1 MPIWNPH
8 FEGMAKDELRQLQLE
23 RLQATL
29 NRVYRSVAFYRKLF
43 NQVGLIPEEINS
55 LEELSRIPFTS
66 KETLHQSYPYEMFAV
81 PLREV
86 VRLQCTSGTTGGPI
100 VVGYTRNDLVH
111 WTEVSARV
119 LCAGG
124 VTKDDVV
131 QICFDYSL
139 FGGGLGFH
147 YGAEL
152 IGASVIPGS
161 NLDSAREVLIARDYR
176 TTALVATPGFGVRFA
191 AAIRKKGLSP
201 ADIYLKRGLF
211 TGEPFSDATRREI
224 EEELNIKATDNY
236 GLSEI
241 AWPGVAAECEKK
253 KGLHIFEDELIPEI
267 IDPQTKKPLPLGK
280 KGELVLTTITKEAFP
295 LIRYRTGDITR
306 FDSSPCECGRSLIRM
321 EKVAGRTDEMVTIDG
336 VSFFPSQI
344 EHIFSQIRGVEA
356 RSCLVIDRRGDEDI
370 LKVLVEVSE
379 EVFFDEMKKL
389 QDLKSRVEREIYR
402 DLGISAKVTLAEP
415 ESFARKTEG
424 KRVIDKRERAAGGE
438 P

>member
-1 MPIWNPH
+1 MSIWNPR
-8 FEGMAKDELRQLQLE
+8 FECMAKDELEQLQLE

-29 NRVYRSVAFYRKLF
+29 NRVYRSIAFYRKLF
-43 NQVGLIPEEINS
+43 DQVGLVPEEISS
-55 LEELSRIPFTS
+55 LDELARIPFTS
-66 KETLHQSYPYEMFAV
+66 KTTLHQSYPYEMFAV

-86 VRLQCTSGTTGGPI
+86 VRLQCTSGTTGEPI
-100 VVGYTRNDLVH
+100 VVGYTRNDLAH

-147 YGAEL
+147 YGAES

-161 NLDSAREVLIARDYR
+161 NLDPARQVVIARDYR
-176 TTALVATPGFGVRFA
+176 TTALIATPGFGIRLA

-201 ADIYLKRGLF
+201 ANIYLKRGLF
-211 TGEPFSDATRREI
+211 TGEPFPEITRQQIEDA
-224 EEELNIKATDNY
+224 LNIKATDNY

-253 KGLHIFEDELIPEI
+253 KGLHIFEDQLVPEI
-267 IDPQTKKPLPLGK
+267 IDPQTEQVLPLGE

-295 LIRYRTGDITR
+295 LIRYRTGDITAL
-306 FDSSPCECGRSLIRM
+306 DTSPCDCGRSLIRM
-321 EKVAGRTDEMVTIDG
+321 EKVTGRTDEMVTING

-356 RSCLVIDRRGDEDI
+356 HSCLVIDRRGDQDI
-370 LKVLVEVSE
+370 VKVLVEVSE
-379 EVFFDEMKKL
+379 EIFFDEMKKL

-402 DLGISAKVTLAEP
+402 DLGITVEVTLAEP
-415 ESFARKTEG
+415 ESFARETEG
-424 KRVIDKRERAAGGE
+424 KRVIDKRERN
-438 P
+438 

>member
-1 MPIWNPH
+1 MSIWNRH
-8 FEGMAKDELRQLQLE
+8 FECMTKDELAQLQLE

-43 NQVGLIPEEINS
+43 DRVGVVPDQINS
-55 LEELSRIPFTS
+55 LDQLARIPFTS
-66 KETLHQSYPYEMFAV
+66 KTTLRASYPYEMFAV

-86 VRLQCTSGTTGGPI
+86 VRLQCTSGTTGEPI
-100 VVGYTRNDLVH
+100 VVGYTRNDLAH

-161 NLDSAREVLIARDYR
+161 NLDPARQVVIARDYR
-176 TTALVATPGFGVRFA
+176 TTVLIATPGFGIRLA
-191 AAIRKKGLSP
+191 AVIREKGLGP

-211 TGEPFSDATRREI
+211 TGEPFSERTRKQI

-241 AWPGVAAECEKK
+241 AWPGVAAECEKNA
-253 KGLHIFEDELIPEI
+253 GLHVFEDQFIPEI
-267 IDPQTKKPLPLGK
+267 IDPQTNEVLRMGE
-280 KGELVLTTITKEAFP
+280 KGELVLTTIAKEAFP
-295 LIRYRTGDITR
+295 LIRYRTGDITTL
-306 FDSSPCECGRSLIRM
+306 DASTCGCGRSLVRM
-321 EKVAGRTDEMVTIDG
+321 EKVAGRTDDMVTING
-336 VSFFPSQI
+336 VSLFPSQI
-344 EHIFSQIRGVEA
+344 EHIFSKIWGVEP
-356 RSCLVIDRRGDEDI
+356 RSCLMIERRGDQDTVKI
-370 LKVLVEVSE
+370 LVKVSE
-379 EVFFDEMKKL
+379 EIFFDEMKKL
-389 QDLKSRVEREIYR
+389 QDLKSTVEREIYR
-402 DLGISAKVTLAEP
+402 DLGIGAEVKLVEP
-415 ESFARKTEG
+415 DSFARETEG
-424 KRVIDKRERAAGGE
+424 KRVIDKRERK
-438 P
+438 

>member
-1 MPIWNPH
+1 MSIWNPH
-8 FEGMAKDELRQLQLE
+8 FECMVKDELKQLELE

-43 NQVGLIPEEINS
+43 DQVGLVPDEINS
-55 LEELSRIPFTS
+55 LEELARIPFTD
-66 KETLHQSYPYEMFAV
+66 KTTLRQSYPYEMFAV
-81 PLREV
+81 PLRDV
-86 VRLQCTSGTTGGPI
+86 VRLQCTSGTTGEPI

-161 NLDSAREVLIARDYR
+161 NLDPARQVVIARDYH
-176 TTALVATPGFGVRFA
+176 TTTLIATPGFGLRVA
-191 AAIRKKGLSP
+191 AVIREKGLSP
-201 ADIYLKRGLF
+201 ADIYLRRGLF
-211 TGEPFSDATRREI
+211 TGEPFSEVTRKQI
-224 EEELNIKATDNY
+224 EDELNIKATDNY

-253 KGLHIFEDELIPEI
+253 KGLHIFEDQFIPEI
-267 IDPQTKKPLPLGK
+267 IDPQTEEVLPLGR
-280 KGELVLTTITKEAFP
+280 KGELVLTTIAKEAFP
-295 LIRYRTGDITR
+295 LIRYRTGDITVL
-306 FDSSPCECGRSLIRM
+306 DVSPCECGRTLVRM
-321 EKVAGRTDEMVTIDG
+321 RKVSGRTDEMVTING

-344 EHIFSQIRGVEA
+344 GHIFSEILGVEP
-356 RSCLVIDRRGDEDI
+356 RSCLVIDRRGDQEIIKI
-370 LKVLVEVSE
+370 LVRVSE
-379 EVFFDEMKKL
+379 EIFFDEMKKF
-389 QDLKSRVEREIYR
+389 QDLKSRVERKIYQ
-402 DLGISAKVTLAEP
+402 DLGISAEVKLVEP
-415 ESFARKTEG
+415 DSFARETEG
-424 KRVIDKRERAAGGE
+424 KKVIDKRERS
-438 P
+438 